1 VSVSIKTHQSDRLT
15 RAACAPYGDDARD
28 KLHSERINY
37 TSGGIMLATG
47 LRSIRALV
55 AAVAVTLATA
65 GAAHAQKTIEMRY
78 GHMNPPSSAAGLQ
91 AQWLAEAIAKHT
103 NGQIK
108 VTVYPSSQLGKLQ
121 ELAEAV
127 STGSIAL
134 SHNTAA
140 GIGSLYE
147 PFAALDTPYLYR
159 DIDHLMKVV
168 DVDSPVMKKLNDGL
182 VKAAGVRVLYGYY
195 FGTRQLTTKKAV
207 MQPADLTGMKIRAI
221 PFPIYMTAV
230 QGLGAVPVPVD
241 WSEVPTALAT
251 GVVNGQENPVNVVL
265 SSKLYE
271 VQSHMMLTGHVM
283 NAQLVVI
290 NEKTWQG
297 LSPELRAGLAKAA
310 SEVRQRATESVR
322 KSESEELAELKKLKM
337 TVIGPAEGLKLDA
350 FRTSVNK
357 LVSEKFAGKYGDLY
371 KEIGA
376 IK

>member
-1 VSVSIKTHQSDRLT
+1 MATSRAMLSRRPLLSLG
-15 RAACAPYGDDARD
+15 AAC
-28 KLHSERINY
+28 L
-37 TSGGIMLATG
+37 M
-47 LRSIRALV
+47 AL
-55 AAVAVTLATA
+55 TLPAQ
-65 GAAHAQKTIEMRY
+65 AQKALEFRY
-78 GHMNPPSSAAGLQ
+78 GHMNPPTSAAGIQ
-91 AQWLAEAIAKHT
+91 ANWLAEAIAKNT

-127 STGSIAL
+127 STGTIAL

-159 DIDHLMKVV
+159 DVDHLMKVV
-168 DVDSPVMKKLNDGL
+168 DVNSPVMKKLNEGL
-182 VKAAGVRVLYGYY
+182 IKAAGVRVLYGYY

-207 MQPADLTGMKIRAI
+207 MQPSDLSGMKIRAI
-221 PFPIYMTAV
+221 PFPIYTTAV

-271 VQSHMMLTGHVM
+271 SQSHMMLTGHVM
-283 NAQLVVI
+283 NAQLIVI
-290 NEKTWQG
+290 NEKTWSG
-297 LSPELRAGLAKAA
+297 LSPEMKAA
-310 SEVRQRATESVR
+310 VSKAADEVRTRATDTVR
-322 KSESEELAELKKLKM
+322 QSEADETAKLKALKM

-350 FRTSVNK
+350 FKASVNK
-357 LVSEKFAGKYGDLY
+357 LVAEKFAAKYGELY
-371 KEIGA
+371 KEIDA
-376 IK
+376 VK